1 MHTSNA
7 NNLRHRDCCGADI
20 MVTNV
25 HSRQLHTY
33 SCIYNCVVYK
43 RRAFTSCRCRINAL
57 YNGYHVL
64 MRIYRLIDVTKQA
77 FYCDKNIACTNG
89 ACNLTA
95 LWLLSLR
102 TSYRTD
108 FQRKHL
114 KKGVVMDTKSYPVTY
129 LVKVGVLIR
138 VMVRNMVRISARTGV
153 RVS

>member
-1 MHTSNA
+1 M
-7 NNLRHRDCCGADI
+7 
-20 MVTNV
+20 
-25 HSRQLHTY
+25 
-33 SCIYNCVVYK
+33 
-43 RRAFTSCRCRINAL
+43 
-57 YNGYHVL
+57 
-64 MRIYRLIDVTKQA
+64 TKQA

-89 ACNLTA
+89 AWIGNLTA

-102 TSYRTD
+102 TSYRND

-114 KKGVVMDTKSYPVTY
+114 KKGVVMDTKPYPVTY